1 MTAATPADFFLQ
13 EGDPPSKREILRAA
27 LHLFVRDGL
36 CETSIRDIA
45 EASGF
50 TNPALYKFFAG
61 KEALALHLFERC
73 YLRLITTLRDS
84 MERQSFAAD
93 LDALARAYAGLVD
106 ESLEA
111 VLFVNDTLRAFWP
124 KVSKSVRRHSLIG
137 EVRALVRRGVETGA
151 VPRTID
157 EDLGVAMVLG
167 AMGQIARMAHF
178 GEIRGAVSARVP
190 AIRRLFGGA
199 LLEKTS

>member
-1 MTAATPADFFLQ
+1 VTASIPTDFFLR
-13 EGDPPSKREILRAA
+13 EGDPPSKREILRSA

-50 TNPALYKFFAG
+50 TNPALYKFFES

-73 YLRLITTLRDS
+73 YLELITALRDS
-84 MERQSFAAD
+84 MKRESFARD
-93 LDALARAYAGLVD
+93 LDALVTAYAGLVD
-106 ESLEA
+106 GSLDA
-111 VLFVNDTLRAFWP
+111 VLYVNDTLRTFWP
-124 KVSKSVRRHSLIG
+124 RVSKDVHRHSLIG
-137 EVRALVRRGVETGA
+137 EIRALVRRGVESRA

-157 EDLGVAMVLG
+157 EDVAAAGVLG

-178 GEIRGAVSARVP
+178 GEIRGPVSARVT

-199 LLEKTS
+199 LLERTS